1 MTQTLLGLDLGGT
14 KIAVAAIKIGA
25 PNVAVRTDLGDDG
38 IIEKRVIPTPRDG
51 YESVFAAMIAA
62 GKEVIDAVGGV
73 DGIGVGVPGPIDFK
87 KGEVIFAPNIPGF
100 DNAPVTASL
109 SAGFGRHVELEND
122 ANAAGLAEHV
132 LGAARGSNSSI
143 FLTISTGIGGGIV
156 IHDRVWRGANGVAG
170 EVGHIVALPGG
181 VVAGSGVAGALE
193 AVASGTALAR
203 DATYAF
209 ARPMDTRELFALAQ
223 AGDWKALKI
232 VDQAAYYL
240 GVAIANLQKIVDP
253 ELFVLGGGV
262 SEVGAFYLD
271 KVQAA
276 ADDSTKGF
284 GKVIIKK
291 AVLGSDAGVIG
302 AALAARA

>member
-14 KIAVAAIKIGA
+14 KIAVAAVRPSI
-25 PNVAVRTDLGDDG
+25 VAGGG
-38 IIEKRVIPTPRDG
+38 IIEKRIIPTPKDG
-51 YESVFAAMIAA
+51 YSSVFAAMIQT
-62 GKEVIDAVGGV
+62 GKEVIEAVGGV

-100 DNAPVTASL
+100 VNAPVRAAL
-109 SAGFGRHVELEND
+109 STGFGQAVELEND

-132 LGAARGSNSSI
+132 LGAARGSHSSI
-143 FLTISTGIGGGIV
+143 FITISTGIGGGIV

-170 EVGHIVALPGG
+170 EIGHIVALPGG
-181 VVAGSGVAGALE
+181 VIAGSGVAGALE

-232 VDQAAYYL
+232 VNQAANYL
-240 GVAIANLQKIVDP
+240 GVAIADLQKTIDP

-271 KVQAA
+271 KVQAFA
-276 ADDSTKGF
+276 LESVGGF
-284 GKVIIKK
+284 GQVVIKK

>member
-1 MTQTLLGLDLGGT
+1 LLIYDFMTQTLLGLDLGGT
-14 KIAVAAIKIGA
+14 KIAVAAIKTDIG
-25 PNVAVRTDLGDDG
+25 NSG
-38 IIEKRVIPTPRDG
+38 IIEKRIIPTPRDG
-51 YESVFAAMIAA
+51 HASVFAAMIQT
-62 GKEVIDAVGGV
+62 GLEVIEAVGGV

-100 DNAPVTASL
+100 VNAPVTARL
-109 SAGFGRHVELEND
+109 SEGFGRHVELEND

-132 LGAARGSNSSI
+132 LGAARGSHSSI

-232 VDQAAYYL
+232 VDQAAFYL
-240 GVAIANLQKIVDP
+240 GVAIADMQKIIDP

-276 ADDSTKGF
+276 ADESTKGF
-284 GKVIIKK
+284 GKIIIKK

-302 AALAARA
+302 AALAARV

>member
-1 MTQTLLGLDLGGT
+1 LLIYDFMTQTLLGLDLGGT
-14 KIAVAAIKIGA
+14 KIAVAAIKTDIG
-25 PNVAVRTDLGDDG
+25 NSG
-38 IIEKRVIPTPRDG
+38 IIEKRIIPTPRDG
-51 YESVFAAMIAA
+51 HASVFAAMIQT
-62 GKEVIDAVGGV
+62 GLEVIEAVGGV

-100 DNAPVTASL
+100 VNAPVTAML
-109 SAGFGRHVELEND
+109 SEGFGRHVELEND

-132 LGAARGSNSSI
+132 LGAARGSHSSI

-209 ARPMDTRELFALAQ
+209 ARPMDTRKLFALAQ

-232 VDQAAYYL
+232 VDQAAFYL
-240 GVAIANLQKIVDP
+240 GVAIADMQKIIDP

-276 ADDSTKGF
+276 ADESTKGF
-284 GKVIIKK
+284 GKIIIKK

-302 AALAARA
+302 AALAARV

>member
-14 KIAVAAIKIGA
+14 KIAVAA
-25 PNVAVRTDLGDDG
+25 VRPAITANGG

-51 YESVFAAMIAA
+51 YSSVFAAMVAA
-62 GKEVIDAVGGV
+62 GREVISAVGGV

-100 DNAPVTASL
+100 VNAPVRAAL
-109 SAGFGRHVELEND
+109 SEGFGQNVELEND

-181 VVAGSGVAGALE
+181 VIAGSGVAGALE

-209 ARPMDTRELFALAQ
+209 ARPMDTRELFTLAQ
-223 AGDWKALKI
+223 AGDWKAIKI

-240 GVAIANLQKIVDP
+240 GVAISDLQKIIDP

-262 SEVGAFYLD
+262 SEVGAFYIG
-271 KVQAA
+271 KVQAFATEA
-276 ADDSTKGF
+276 ARGF
-284 GKVIIKK
+284 GTVVIKK

>member
-14 KIAVAAIKIGA
+14 KIAVAAVKTSDSTSKG
-25 PNVAVRTDLGDDG
+25 G
-38 IIEKRVIPTPRDG
+38 IIEKRIIPTPRDG
-51 YESVFAAMIAA
+51 YASVFAAMIET
-62 GKEVIDAVGGV
+62 GLEVIEAVGGV

-100 DNAPVTASL
+100 VNAPVTAVL
-109 SAGFGRHVELEND
+109 STGFGRHVELEND

-132 LGAARGSNSSI
+132 LGAARGSHSSI

-209 ARPMDTRELFALAQ
+209 ARPMDTRELFMLAQ

-232 VDQAAYYL
+232 VDQAAFYL
-240 GVAIANLQKIVDP
+240 GVAIADMQKIIDP

-276 ADDSTKGF
+276 ANDSTKGF
-284 GKVIIKK
+284 GKIIIKK